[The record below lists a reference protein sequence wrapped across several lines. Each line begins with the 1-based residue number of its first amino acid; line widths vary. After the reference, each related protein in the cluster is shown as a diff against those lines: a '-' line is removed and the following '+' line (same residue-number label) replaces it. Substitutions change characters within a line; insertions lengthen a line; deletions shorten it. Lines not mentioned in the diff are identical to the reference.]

1 MTHWLAALA
10 SNKSGPD
17 EVSIGELELYC
28 REHPYCQ
35 VAQMLLAVALKKAG
49 RDTGGVQE
57 QRSLAYAPDR
67 QQFMGHLNRHGPKQ
81 EQPAGTQLAPGTH
94 PGMPGMAS
102 LFFEGVH
109 LVDTEVAGSQDDPSH
124 EKEILSGKQ
133 QKQQQLIDRF
143 LAADPR
149 IVPDKEAFAE
159 DYAGSPQEDEE
170 LEVISETL
178 AEILVSQ
185 GKTDK
190 ALGIYEKLC
199 LKYPEK
205 SSYFAKKIET
215 LKNEPDN

>member
-10 SNKSGPD
+10 SNKYGPD
-17 EVSIGELELYC
+17 EVSIGELEPYC

-35 VAQMLLAVALKKAG
+35 VAQMLLAAARKKAG

-57 QRSLAYAPDR
+57 QRAMAYAPDR
-67 QQFMGHLNRHGPKQ
+67 QQFMGHLNRHVPKK
-81 EQPAGTQLAPGTH
+81 EQPAGSQHAPGTPH
-94 PGMPGMAS
+94 GIPGMES

-109 LVDTEVAGSQDDPSH
+109 LVDTEATVSQDDPSH
-124 EKEILSGKQ
+124 EKETLSGKQ

-159 DYAGSPQEDEE
+159 EYTASPQADEE

-215 LKNEPDN
+215 LKNES